1 MRSWATQPDARVHDG
16 CMSESLFE
24 IETPRGGVAAAWHE
38 AARKAPALVVAH
50 GAGAGMDHPFMAGF
64 CDALADAGVSALRF
78 NFPYIEAG
86 RKSPGSP
93 KDAIAA
99 FRAAVEAATART
111 GGRPVF
117 AGGKSYGGRIS
128 SMAAAEGMPAA
139 GLVFL
144 GYPLHAPG
152 KPDQPRDAHLY
163 DLKQPMLFLQG
174 TKDPFATPDVL
185 QPVLR
190 KLGKRATYVPFEGAG
205 HSFERSR
212 KDKPADNAAALVPF
226 VVAFVREHD

>member
-1 MRSWATQPDARVHDG
+1 MMAP
-16 CMSESLFE
+16 MSETRFE
-24 IETPRGGVAAAWHE
+24 VETTRGPVSAAWHE
-38 AARKAPALVVAH
+38 GGPEAPALVVAH

-64 CDALADAGVSALRF
+64 CDALADAGLAAMRF

-86 RKSPGSP
+86 RRSPGSP

-99 FRAAVEAATART
+99 FRAAVEAATARA

-128 SMAAAEGMPAA
+128 SMAAGEGMPAA

-144 GYPLHAPG
+144 GYPLHPPG
-152 KPDQPRDAHLY
+152 KPDQVRDAHLY
-163 DLKQPMLFLQG
+163 DLAQPMVFLQG

-185 QPVLR
+185 RPVLD
-190 KLGKRATYVPFEGAG
+190 KLGTRATYVSIDGAG

-212 KDKPADNAAALVPF
+212 KDSPADNAAALVPF
-226 VVAFVREHD
+226 VVAFMRAHA